1 MKTRTIILILVAVI
15 ALAAVPFVYAQGHHG
30 HGRGDGFG
38 GGMLFGH
45 LARAKAALDLS
56 DAQVEQ
62 IKTIGTALREQ
73 NKPYREQLRGGFTGV
88 AQVLIKNPND
98 VAGAQALLDQQE
110 QVERTMKSNTLVA
123 ASKALNILTP
133 EQRAKVAQFIAARQA
148 RHQTH

>member
-1 MKTRTIILILVAVI
+1 
-15 ALAAVPFVYAQGHHG
+15 
-30 HGRGDGFG
+30 
-38 GGMLFGH
+38 MLFGH
-45 LARAKAALDLS
+45 LDRAKAALDLS

-73 NKPYREQLRGGFTGV
+73 NKPYREQLRGGFTGI
-88 AQVLIKNPND
+88 AQALIKNPND

-133 EQRAKVAQFIAARQA
+133 EQRAKVAQFIATRQA